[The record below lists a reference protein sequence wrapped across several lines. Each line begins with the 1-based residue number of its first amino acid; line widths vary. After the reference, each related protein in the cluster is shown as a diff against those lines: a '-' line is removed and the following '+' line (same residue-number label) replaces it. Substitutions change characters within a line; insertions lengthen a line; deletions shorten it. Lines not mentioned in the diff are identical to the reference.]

1 MPKRKAIL
9 WKIIGLEL
17 LIIVFYTINGA
28 YSSITEPTN
37 PVLQF
42 IGLVPLALGILI
54 YLIVKKRWN
63 LYFFDR
69 GLANTKHSLLLI
81 LPLVLIIAVIIIG
94 NKGFNTSSLSD
105 LILMFIMQI
114 FVVGFIEESFFRGF
128 MLRLLLSKGVTTAVW
143 VTSILFGITHAL
155 QLLGGQSL
163 EDTIIQIVYA
173 LLVGLM
179 LSLLILNKITIWIT
193 ILFHGLN
200 NFSNFM
206 GNVEG
211 PMLTAY
217 LIIAIMLVYTI
228 YLWMRLKHANNI
240 RQDLTISS

>member
-1 MPKRKAIL
+1 MPKRSIL
-9 WKIIGLEL
+9 FKIIGLEL

-37 PVLQF
+37 PVMQF
-42 IGLVPLALGILI
+42 IGLVPFALGILI
-54 YLIVKKRWN
+54 YLIVKKKWN
-63 LYFFDR
+63 IYFFDR
-69 GLANTKHSLLLI
+69 GLALTKQGLLLI

-94 NKGFNTSSLSD
+94 NKGFNTSSIAN

-128 MLRLLLSKGVTTAVW
+128 MLRMLLSKGVKTAVW

-155 QLLGGQSL
+155 QLLGGQSI

-179 LSLLILNKITIWIT
+179 LALLILNKLPIWIT

-211 PMLTAY
+211 SMLTAY

-228 YLWMRLKHANNI
+228 YLWMRLKNATNV
-240 RQDLTISS
+240 RQNLTISS

>member
-1 MPKRKAIL
+1 MPKKSIL
-9 WKIIGLEL
+9 LKIIGLES

-28 YSSITEPTN
+28 YSTITEPTN
-37 PVLQF
+37 PVMQF

-54 YLIVKKRWN
+54 YLIVKKKWN
-63 LYFFDR
+63 VYFFDS
-69 GLANTKHSLLLI
+69 GLANTKQSLLLI

-94 NKGFNTSSLSD
+94 NEGFNTSSISN

-128 MLRLLLSKGVTTAVW
+128 MLRMLLSKGVKTAVW
-143 VTSILFGITHAL
+143 VTSLLFGITHAL
-155 QLLGGQSL
+155 QLLGGQSM

-179 LSLLILNKITIWIT
+179 LSLLILNRLPIWIT

-206 GNVEG
+206 GNVEA
-211 PMLTAY
+211 PLLSAY

-228 YLWMRLKHANNI
+228 YLWMRLQHANNI

>member
-1 MPKRKAIL
+1 MPKRSIL
-9 WKIIGLEL
+9 FKIIGLEL
-17 LIIVFYTINGA
+17 LIILFYTVNGA
-28 YSSITEPTN
+28 YSSIMEPTN
-37 PVLQF
+37 PVMQF
-42 IGLVPLALGILI
+42 IGLMPFALGILI
-54 YLIVKKRWN
+54 YLIVKKKWN
-63 LYFFDR
+63 VYFFDR
-69 GLANTKHSLLLI
+69 RHALTKQGLLLI

-94 NKGFNTSSLSD
+94 NKGFNTSSIAN

-128 MLRLLLSKGVTTAVW
+128 MLRMLLSKGVKTAVW

-155 QLLGGQSL
+155 QLLGGQSI

-179 LSLLILNKITIWIT
+179 LALLILNKLPIWIT

-211 PMLTAY
+211 SMFTAY

-228 YLWMRLKHANNI
+228 YLWMRLRHADHV